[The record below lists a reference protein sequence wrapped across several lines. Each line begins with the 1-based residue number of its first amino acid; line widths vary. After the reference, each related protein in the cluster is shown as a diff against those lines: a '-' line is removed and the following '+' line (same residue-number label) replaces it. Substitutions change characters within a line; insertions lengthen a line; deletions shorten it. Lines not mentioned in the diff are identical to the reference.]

1 MEKDIYYADLFEIYK
16 DLLTEK
22 QREIFVSHNLLDLS
36 YAEIAEMEGTSRQS
50 IYDVIN
56 IVKEKLTD
64 FERALK
70 IKEKNDQILTLV
82 EKEGSSDLKNQV
94 KEIIGK

>member
-1 MEKDIYYADLFEIYK
+1 
-16 DLLTEK
+16 
-22 QREIFVSHNLLDLS
+22 
-36 YAEIAEMEGTSRQS
+36 MEGTSRQS
-50 IYDVIN
+50 IYDVIK

-82 EKEGSSDLKNQV
+82 EKEGSNDLKNQV

>member
-50 IYDVIN
+50 IYDVIK
-56 IVKEKLTD
+56 IVKEKLND
-64 FERALK
+64 FEGALK
-70 IKEKNDQILTLV
+70 VKEKNDQILSLV
-82 EKEGSSDLKNQV
+82 EKEGSCDLKNQV